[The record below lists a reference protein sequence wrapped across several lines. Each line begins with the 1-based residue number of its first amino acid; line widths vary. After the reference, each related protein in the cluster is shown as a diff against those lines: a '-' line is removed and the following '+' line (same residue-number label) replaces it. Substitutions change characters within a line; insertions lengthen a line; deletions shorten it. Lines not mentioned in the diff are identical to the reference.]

1 MGEYYMPVRAVR
13 GAITVDDNSAADIID
28 ETKLLLK
35 KIVEENKIEQD
46 DIISIIFSVTA
57 DLDAAFPAVAARQL
71 GWTSTALMCTNEINV
86 PGSLKKCVRVL
97 MHINSDKGNAELRH
111 IYLKGARVL
120 RPDLGNGDNS

>member
-1 MGEYYMPVRAVR
+1 MPVRAVR